1 MTRRALLALVAV
13 VALAIAASASPLPAP
28 AGWLLDQ
35 VKILTGPE
43 MEGRE
48 SGTAG
53 GERAAQHIVAELRA
67 AGLAPLG
74 AGASY
79 RAEFP
84 VPTRVRLAGANHLTL
99 TGPASRDFRLGT
111 DWSPTGGSADGQV
124 EAGIV
129 FVGYGISELDLAYDE
144 YASVD
149 VRGKIA
155 LALAGEPRRDD
166 PASPFARGQAG
177 SYGQRLYKARV
188 ARDHGARA
196 LLLVSRPHAGS
207 DSLPPLRG
215 ASGGDL
221 VTAAIT
227 RATAEAVL
235 EAGGYHLDE
244 LRDQIERTL
253 TPMSRPLP
261 GVRARLAVQL
271 VRESGVAANIIAIL
285 PGTDPQRA
293 KEAVV
298 VGAHY
303 DHLGRS
309 GDFSLDTD
317 RLAVHPGAD
326 DNASGTAAVLG
337 LARAFA
343 AAGRTPRTLV
353 FAFFAGEEMGLLGA
367 GAYVRS
373 PGFPLERTVAMVNL
387 DMVGRLRDRRVFVGG
402 VGSASDLEPI
412 VRAAV
417 VGLDLDLTLWQTPY
431 GPSDHAS
438 FYQHGIPVL
447 FLHTGVHEDYH
458 RTTDTWEKIN
468 APGLERIVTF
478 AHRIVDRLAGGP
490 APVYAKVPRERVAPV
505 MVYTGS
511 GAGFFGIAPDGADDA
526 PGVRLAMVQ
535 PGSPADQAGVR
546 PGDVVLRFGGVRVYT
561 LDEVRDVLE
570 ARKPGDT
577 VDVVYL
583 RDGVEHRTRAVL
595 AARPGS

>member
-13 VALAIAASASPLPAP
+13 VALAIAASAAPVSAP
-28 AGWLLDQ
+28 ADWLLDQ
-35 VKILTGPE
+35 VKILTAPE

-48 SGTAG
+48 SGTVG
-53 GERAAQHIVAELRA
+53 GERAAGHIVSELHA
-67 AGLAPLG
+67 AGLAPRG
-74 AGASY
+74 AGTY

-84 VPTRVRLAGANHLTL
+84 VATRVHLAETNHLTL
-99 TGPASRDFRLGT
+99 TGSAPRDFRLGT
-111 DWSPTGGSADGQV
+111 DWTPTGGSADGEV

-129 FVGYGISELDLAYDE
+129 FIGYGIAEPDLGYDE
-144 YASVD
+144 YTSVD
-149 VRGKIA
+149 VRGKIV

-166 PASPFARGQAG
+166 PASPFAHALTG

-196 LLLVSRPHAGS
+196 LLFVSRPHAGS

-215 ASGGDL
+215 GGSGDL
-221 VTAAIT
+221 VAAAIT

-235 EAGGYHLDE
+235 EAGGYRLDE
-244 LRDQIERTL
+244 LRDRIDRTL
-253 TPMSRPLP
+253 TPTSRPLP

-271 VRESGVAANIIAIL
+271 ARESGVAANVIAIL
-285 PGTDPQRA
+285 PGTDPRLAQ
-293 KEAVV
+293 EAVV

-303 DHLGRS
+303 DHLGRG
-309 GDFSLDTD
+309 GDFSLDAD

-326 DNASGTAAVLG
+326 DNASGVAAVLG

-343 AAGRTPRTLV
+343 AGGGTPRTLV

-367 GAYVRS
+367 GAYVRA
-373 PGFPLERTVAMVNL
+373 PAFPLERTVAMVNL
-387 DMVGRLRDRRVFVGG
+387 DMVGRMRDRRVFVGG
-402 VGSASDLEPI
+402 LGSASDLEPI
-412 VRAAV
+412 VRGAAE
-417 VGLDLDLTLWQTPY
+417 GLDLDLTFWRTPY

-438 FYQHGIPVL
+438 FYQAGVPVL

-468 APGLERIVTF
+468 ADGLERIVTF
-478 AHRIVDRLAGGP
+478 AQRAVDRLARGP
-490 APVYAKVPRERVAPV
+490 APVYAKVPHEQSAPV

-511 GAGFFGIAPDGADDA
+511 GASFFGIAPDGADDA

-535 PGSPADQAGVR
+535 PGSPADHAGVR
-546 PGDVVLRFGGVRVYT
+546 PGDVVVRFGGVRVYT
-561 LDEVRDVLE
+561 LDDVRDVLG

-583 RDGVEHRTRAVL
+583 RDGVEHRAHAVL
-595 AARPGS
+595 AARPAR